1 MYLISMLHCTSM
13 GVESTARQAF
23 EHRYNVTIAA
33 DAVSDLNAEA
43 HARSLEW
50 IFPML
55 GELGT
60 ADDIIALLP

>member
-1 MYLISMLHCTSM
+1 
-13 GVESTARQAF
+13 
-23 EHRYNVTIAA
+23 VTIAA
-33 DAVSDLNAEA
+33 DTVTDLSAEA